1 MGIFLKA
8 IERTLA
14 PSSSI
19 LLYPRLCRDK
29 ESKSH
34 PHYKG
39 YTILLTYHVISTLY
53 KWIVFSRTMVNT
65 GRIVVK
71 LSTSVHA
78 LLFTLSEK
86 ISLQDLFTTTL

>member
-8 IERTLA
+8 PERISA

-19 LLYPRLCRDK
+19 LLLPRLCRDM

-34 PHYKG
+34 LHYKLA
-39 YTILLTYHVISTLY
+39 ILLTYHVISTLY

-71 LSTSVHA
+71 LSTSVHP
-78 LLFTLSEK
+78 LLFTLS
-86 ISLQDLFTTTL
+86 TTRFIYDYPMTL